1 MLRLADQFRDFF
13 PMHEQ
18 LTRPQRLM
26 IGIAAVLVGAN
37 VRVQK
42 PDFPIFHE
50 PVRILEIGP
59 GTTDRF
65 DFGASQGDAGLKFFQ
80 QEIVVRSDPVYSGIS
95 LTGGRGITARVLFR
109 IWLGLLAGLPRHGS
123 FISQDHFECQV
134 RRLRGLEPTSN
145 CYQASN
151 FGWLRSDAIITQLTS
166 PSEKI
171 QSLGQGPCGRSRGK
185 TVCEGS
191 VMTRLIRPAALLFIA
206 ISILPAAADSA
217 KSLYNRGK
225 EAEQRQD
232 YEKAYDFYKQ
242 AYDQKPK
249 DLQFRA
255 AFERLR
261 FLAGASHVHRGQ
273 LLREAGKL
281 QEAMAEFQKAAEID
295 PSSSIAQQELRRT
308 QKLMEAAGGVP
319 PRAQAPPTP
328 LQKRIQEAQG
338 PVELAP
344 IANVPITL
352 KMTEDSKVIYETTGK
367 LAGINVLFDPD
378 YTSRRIKVEL
388 NGVTLED
395 ALQIIA
401 LESKTFWRPVT
412 PNTIF
417 VAQDNPAK
425 RKDLEQSVIKTFY
438 LGNLSQP
445 TELQDVVNALR
456 QILEISRIQPLPS
469 QGALVVR
476 GTPDQIALAEKLV
489 GDLDRAR
496 SEVLVEVAVMQ
507 VSRDKT
513 RTLGISPPTSATV
526 ALQSNINTNVN
537 NTNNNNNN
545 NNTNNFNNT
554 LNNTTSGSNQLNLNR
569 LGNLNATDFTVTI
582 NPATATALFSDSNT
596 KLIQNP
602 QIRAVDGQKASL
614 KIGDRVPVATGSFQP
629 GIGGVGINP
638 LVNTQFQYLDVGVNI
653 DITPRVHAGREVTLK
668 VVMDISSVT
677 GQSNIGGISQPIIGQ
692 RKIEHEIRLKEGEVN
707 LLGGMLEDQ
716 QTKSLSGIPGLSQ
729 IPILRYL
736 FGQTNTEHRENEIV
750 FALVPHIIRGQEL
763 SELNERALQVG
774 TASAIELHRVS
785 RPAAASGGEAA
796 PAPAPAQAPAP
807 APAQP
812 VQPPPQVNST
822 PPQPQSGSAGSPSFM
837 FDPGNMTQAPGATFA
852 MNVLLSGAQN
862 VYSVPLKIS
871 YDPKI
876 LQVVNVSNGG
886 LLSQDGQI
894 VSVVNRNDD
903 STGTLQI
910 TATRPPGATG
920 VSGQGTVVT
929 LTFMAKAAGQ
939 STLTISKGG
948 ARDPGMQP
956 IAVAGAV
963 ATVTVQ

>member
-1 MLRLADQFRDFF
+1 
-13 PMHEQ
+13 
-18 LTRPQRLM
+18 
-26 IGIAAVLVGAN
+26 
-37 VRVQK
+37 
-42 PDFPIFHE
+42 
-50 PVRILEIGP
+50 
-59 GTTDRF
+59 
-65 DFGASQGDAGLKFFQ
+65 
-80 QEIVVRSDPVYSGIS
+80 
-95 LTGGRGITARVLFR
+95 
-109 IWLGLLAGLPRHGS
+109 
-123 FISQDHFECQV
+123 
-134 RRLRGLEPTSN
+134 
-145 CYQASN
+145 
-151 FGWLRSDAIITQLTS
+151 
-166 PSEKI
+166 
-171 QSLGQGPCGRSRGK
+171 
-185 TVCEGS
+185 
-191 VMTRLIRPAALLFIA
+191 MTRLIRPAALLFIA

-225 EAEQRQD
+225 DAEQRQD

-255 AFERLR
+255 AFERMR

-273 LLREAGKL
+273 LLREGGKL

-308 QKLMEAAGGVP
+308 QKLMEAAGAAP
-319 PRAQAPPTP
+319 PQAQAPPTP

-338 PVELAP
+338 PVDLAP

-476 GTPDQIALAEKLV
+476 GTPDQIALAQKLV

-513 RTLGISPPTSATV
+513 RTLGISPPTSATI
-526 ALQSNINTNVN
+526 ALQSNINTTT
-537 NTNNNNNN
+537 TNNNNNGIPTTT
-545 NNTNNFNNT
+545 NTNN
-554 LNNTTSGSNQLNLNR
+554 TSGSNQINLNR
-569 LGNLNATDFTVTI
+569 LGNLNATDFAVTI

-668 VVMDISSVT
+668 ISMDISSVT

-774 TASAIELHRVS
+774 TASAIELHRVN
-785 RPAAASGGEAA
+785 RPAAAPGSEAA
-796 PAPAPAQAPAP
+796 PAPAPQAP

-812 VQPPPQVNST
+812 LQPVPQAN
-822 PPQPQSGSAGSPSFM
+822 PNQPQPQTGSASFM
-837 FDPGNMTQAPGATFA
+837 FDPANMTQAQGTTFA

-871 YDPKI
+871 YDPKV

-886 LLSQDGQI
+886 LLSQDGQA
-894 VSVVNRNDD
+894 VALVHRDDD
-903 STGTLQI
+903 SSGTLQI

-939 STLTISKGG
+939 SNLTISKGG